1 MNANETEISYQN
13 IHEQTADENSAEF
26 AAPSEKP
33 LPEIAERRMGSK
45 LVIALR
51 NIKASQKEGSKT
63 PEEIQAALDQLNQL
77 SQELTGQ
84 GIEKLKLQLAKEIM
98 GESFFGPDE
107 VKAAFLD
114 QVDVSEIPSI
124 PFASEELE
132 KAKELGQM
140 LILRIEKA
148 KDGSALSMKKMQEL
162 LDGKM
167 KDGTKPLQGDWYKEE
182 KFYTTEAPE
191 ASWALVSKE
200 VVPDSPNKN
209 YLQQTQV
216 LIDYLRNE
224 VFKDVEIPAEYADA
238 MNEFESEKAG
248 IAAIVSGFDESE
260 WEKAAQMLEELKIN
274 QLTRRSPAETLYDL
288 MVCYQQTGEKQLP
301 KMYDWTS
308 HRHFDGNLIYVGNFK
323 SDGVSVDGLGPGW
336 SDSSLS
342 VSFSRS
348 R

>member
-51 NIKASQKEGSKT
+51 NIEASQKEGSKT

-98 GESFFGPDE
+98 GQDFFGPEE
-107 VKAAFLD
+107 VKTAFLD

-124 PFASEELE
+124 PFTSEELE

-140 LILRIEKA
+140 LILRQP
-148 KDGSALSMKKMQEL
+148 LTMKQISESLANKVND
-162 LDGKM
+162 DGKVLYDF
-167 KDGTKPLQGDWYKEE
+167 KWYKEE

-248 IAAIVSGFDESE
+248 IAAIVSSSVESE
-260 WEKAAQMLEELKIN
+260 WRKAAQMLEELKIN
-274 QLTRRSPAETLYDL
+274 RLTRRSPAEALYDL
-288 MVCYQQTGEKQLP
+288 VVYFQNNGERLLP
-301 KMYDWTS
+301 DTYSWTNRRNS
-308 HRHFDGNLIYVGNFK
+308 SGSLVYVGYFE
-323 SDGVSVDGLGPGW
+323 SDGVVVSGDSPGE
-336 SDSSLS
+336 SDSYFGD
-342 VSFSRS
+342 SFSRS

>member
-1 MNANETEISYQN
+1 MPEQEIPQP
-13 IHEQTADENSAEF
+13 IHEQVSDENSAEF
-26 AAPSEKP
+26 STPQDS
-33 LPEIAERRMGSK
+33 LDTIAQKQLETK
-45 LVIALR
+45 LVAALR
-51 NIKASQKEGSKT
+51 DIRFSQVSA
-63 PEEIQAALDQLNQL
+63 EEVRTSLNQL
-77 SQELTGQ
+77 DKLTHELTGQ

-167 KDGTKPLQGDWYKEE
+167 KDGTGSLLGDWHLKEE

-260 WEKAAQMLEELKIN
+260 WEKAAQRLEELKIN
-274 QLTRRSPAETLYDL
+274 RLTRRSPAETLYDL

-336 SDSSLS
+336 SDSSLG

-348 R
+348 Q

>member
-1 MNANETEISYQN
+1 MPNPEAEIPQP
-13 IHEQTADENSAEF
+13 IHEQVSDENSAEF
-26 AAPSEKP
+26 STPQDS
-33 LPEIAERRMGSK
+33 LDTIAQKQLETK
-45 LVIALR
+45 LVAALR
-51 NIKASQKEGSKT
+51 DIRFSQVSA
-63 PEEIQAALDQLNQL
+63 EEVRTSLNQL
-77 SQELTGQ
+77 DKLTHELTGQ

-248 IAAIVSGFDESE
+248 IAAIVSSSVESE
-260 WEKAAQMLEELKIN
+260 WRKAAQMLEELKIN
-274 QLTRRSPAETLYDL
+274 RLTRRSPAEALYDL
-288 MVCYQQTGEKQLP
+288 VVYFQNNGERLLP
-301 KMYDWTS
+301 DTYSWTNRRNS
-308 HRHFDGNLIYVGNFK
+308 SGSLVYVGYFE
-323 SDGVSVDGLGPGW
+323 SDGVVVSGDSPGE
-336 SDSSLS
+336 SDSYFGD
-342 VSFSRS
+342 SFSRS